1 MEKDKGI
8 LRDLLRTA
16 DFPEEILAGTPLMEL
31 TGGSRFFME
40 NHEGVTEYTAE
51 RIGIR
56 VRGGAVVVSGRRL
69 TIARM
74 TGKQLVITGRIEFV
88 ELQGRCRG

>member
-1 MEKDKGI
+1 MERDKGI
-8 LRDLLRTA
+8 LRDMLKTA
-16 DFPEEILAGTPLMEL
+16 DFPEEILAGTPFMEL
-31 TGGSRFFME
+31 TGSSRFFME
-40 NHEGVTEYTAE
+40 NHRGVTEYTRD

-56 VRGGAVVVSGRRL
+56 VQGGTVFVSGRCL

-88 ELQGRCRG
+88 ELQGRCRE